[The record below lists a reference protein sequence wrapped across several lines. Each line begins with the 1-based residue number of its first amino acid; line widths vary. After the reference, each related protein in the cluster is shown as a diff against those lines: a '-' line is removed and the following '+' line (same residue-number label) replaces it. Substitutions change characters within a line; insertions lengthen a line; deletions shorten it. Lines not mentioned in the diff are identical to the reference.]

1 MILPPP
7 PADSVPV
14 APQRDA
20 AGRWLP
26 GTPSPC
32 VTSPGRPVVA
42 AEVKKLARSYGQQA
56 ILTLVNL
63 MLNAADERVRKS
75 AADSLLDRG
84 YGRPVQQIEA
94 GAPGAFENVEDAELR
109 QIVMREA
116 ALLIAGTS
124 STIEGESDDGS

>member
-14 APQRDA
+14 KPERDER
-20 AGRWLP
+20 GRFVNYP
-26 GTPSPC
+26 GLGQPK
-32 VTSPGRPVVA
+32 VA

-56 ILTLVNL
+56 ILTLVDL
-63 MLNAADERVRKS
+63 MLNGADERVRKS